1 MSQKIDADVAVRRMG
16 FVSDTGSR
24 RLVFPHATAQN
35 IDGRSGAYG
44 YGAKDLVFDGL
55 EGRLDSVRWHAEA
68 ASLGEAWLRDDPGNL
83 ELSIQ
88 RVELPRG
95 IMLVRAESG
104 VEIVA
109 PHASLAD
116 MTITMHIPPARNPAD
131 SAAQAAQAQAA
142 QAQAAP
148 ATQAAQAAQ
157 ATQAPANGAAPAARP
172 AASGGP
178 AAAVAAQAQAL
189 PNTPVSRQ
197 MQAVAPGPV
206 TRQMAAPVPPPALR
220 QERWH
225 MLDGVAGKINLTIKA
240 KLDLPVLGTRSLD
253 QALRIPMTDGRID
266 YRALADSLDW
276 LEGTFVDLD
285 VVDDRLVVA
294 FKVPIFGSSRELIS
308 FSLDDEAVK
317 MARFGKVPLRSF
329 VDFRVGSGSPKPR
342 AEDKKKSI
350 LRSLTLDA
358 IEVALSMVAPRSLEV
373 GGGTIMFGGDD
384 APGIVNFQIKG
395 SINDHAAGYLRGTAG
410 SVDTTIKDLHLG
422 PMTLTADRFSFDRI
436 EDLQVAFENFTPTA
450 LSATIHRVTATNLRM
465 TMG

>member
-116 MTITMHIPPARNPAD
+116 MTITMHIPPARNPVD
-131 SAAQAAQAQAA
+131 GGAQAS
-142 QAQAAP
+142 P
-148 ATQAAQAAQ
+148 
-157 ATQAPANGAAPAARP
+157 APAAPTNSSGTAASARP
-172 AASGGP
+172 APASSGP
-178 AAAVAAQAQAL
+178 AATAAALPQAL
-189 PNTPVSRQ
+189 PSTPVSRQ
-197 MQAVAPGPV
+197 MQAVAPGTV

-253 QALRIPMTDGRID
+253 QALRIPITDGRID

-342 AEDKKKSI
+342 SEDKKKSI

-422 PMTLTADRFSFDRI
+422 PMKLTADRFSFDRI

-450 LSATIHRVTATNLRM
+450 LSATIHRVTASNLRI

>member
-1 MSQKIDADVAVRRMG
+1 MSQKIDADVAIRRMG

-35 IDGRSGAYG
+35 IDGRSGVYG

-83 ELSIQ
+83 EMSIQ
-88 RVELPRG
+88 RIELPRG

-116 MTITMHIPPARNPAD
+116 MTITMHIPPNRNPAEPAAGTPSPASP
-131 SAAQAAQAQAA
+131 SAA
-142 QAQAAP
+142 P
-148 ATQAAQAAQ
+148 
-157 ATQAPANGAAPAARP
+157 PSP
-172 AASGGP
+172 
-178 AAAVAAQAQAL
+178 
-189 PNTPVSRQ
+189 PVSRQ
-197 MQAVAPGPV
+197 MPAVAP
-206 TRQMAAPVPPPALR
+206 PPPPGLR

-240 KLDLPVLGTRSLD
+240 KLDLPVLGTRTLD
-253 QALRIPMTDGRID
+253 QALRVPITDGHID
-266 YRALADSLDW
+266 YRALDDSLDW

-294 FKVPIFGSSRELIS
+294 FKVPIFGGGRELIS
-308 FSLDDEAVK
+308 FALDDEAVK

-358 IEVALSMVAPRSLEV
+358 IEVALSMVAPRSLEA

-395 SINDHAAGYLRGTAG
+395 SVNDHAAGYLRGTAG

-450 LSATIHRVTATNLRM
+450 LSATIHRVTASNLRL

>member
-83 ELSIQ
+83 EMSIQ

-116 MTITMHIPPARNPAD
+116 MTITMHIPPTRNPAD
-131 SAAQAAQAQAA
+131 GAAQAAQAQAA
-142 QAQAAP
+142 QAL
-148 ATQAAQAAQ
+148 TAQATQ
-157 ATQAPANGAAPAARP
+157 ATQAPANGAAGAPAARP

-178 AAAVAAQAQAL
+178 AANVAAQAQAL

-197 MQAVAPGPV
+197 MQAVSPGAV

-220 QERWH
+220 QEQWH